1 MIKKSDAI
9 RAVVSSHGD
18 LTNRQIREEVL
29 NRFGIIV
36 YDNHVIQVAGSYAE
50 RMSAFGGFPLTSI
63 KRAKEFLTFC
73 GNDYRHAKRLL
84 EMALAGVKA

>member
-1 MIKKSDAI
+1 MKKSDAI
-9 RAVVSSHGD
+9 RAVVSKHGD

-50 RMSAFGGFPLTSI
+50 RISALGGFPTHSI

-73 GNDYRHAKRLL
+73 GGDYRHAKRLL
-84 EMALAGVKA
+84 EMVISGAKS